1 MSSKNFAVL
10 FVCMGNICR
19 SPSGEAVFLRHLEA
33 SALAGRISVDS
44 AGTIGYHEGNP
55 ADARMQHHAG
65 LRGYQLRSRAR
76 QVVSE
81 DFHRFDL
88 IVAMD
93 RDNLADLQARR
104 PSNATCELR
113 LFCDFVSRDG
123 APRDVPDP
131 YYGGAEGFERV
142 LDLLEEGVAGLLG
155 YIATRRAGGG
165 QPG

>member
-1 MSSKNFAVL
+1 MGGNGPGVL

-19 SPSGEAVFLRHLEA
+19 SPSAEAVFLRHLEA
-33 SALAGRISVDS
+33 SALAGQISVDS

-55 ADARMQHHAG
+55 ADVRMQHHAG
-65 LRGYQLRSRAR
+65 LRGYRLRSRAR
-76 QVVSE
+76 KVVNE

-104 PSNATCELR
+104 PSSATCELR
-113 LFCDFVSRDG
+113 LFCDFVPSDD

-142 LDLLEEGVAGLLG
+142 LDLLEEGVTGLLD
-155 YIATRRAGGG
+155 YIASRRAGGG
-165 QPG
+165 QPE